1 MSCLRVQVLKSSL
14 PDLITL
20 DGSRISSKGIV
31 AGSSFRVP
39 PWREATICWGSTPA
53 GAAGG
58 ASTSAADQVTA
69 WSQSGATEQS
79 CTRQSRFSA
88 FVEREL
94 ERPWSGS

>member
-1 MSCLRVQVLKSSL
+1 MGCLRAQVLKSSL

-39 PWREATICWGSTPA
+39 PWREATICWGSTPV

-58 ASTSAADQVTA
+58 ASTSGADQVL
-69 WSQSGATEQS
+69 SR
-79 CTRQSRFSA
+79 RQG
-88 FVEREL
+88 L
-94 ERPWSGS
+94 

>member
-1 MSCLRVQVLKSSL
+1 MDCVSAQVLKSSL

-39 PWREATICWGSTPA
+39 PWWEATICWGSTPV

-58 ASTSAADQVTA
+58 ASMSGENQVSL
-69 WSQSGATEQS
+69 WRQRCGTEQCNSKTGQTS
-79 CTRQSRFSA
+79 C
-88 FVEREL
+88 L
-94 ERPWSGS
+94 C